1 MRKPRIEL
9 GPTAWK
15 AAILTI
21 ILFALLADRV
31 VHTNLITCIPQFLC
45 SSVIRLE
52 LCFFPWINIVP
63 VLILTEFNLDIIS
76 YSGPM
81 V

>member
-21 ILFALLADRV
+21 ILFALGQQQQFRLNRFISSAEL
-31 VHTNLITCIPQFLC
+31 NLWFIC
-45 SSVIRLE
+45 
-52 LCFFPWINIVP
+52 
-63 VLILTEFNLDIIS
+63 LISIQTMRMYIE
-76 YSGPM
+76 

>member
-21 ILFALLADRV
+21 ILFAL
-31 VHTNLITCIPQFLC
+31 
-45 SSVIRLE
+45 VIL
-52 LCFFPWINIVP
+52 LKHIKLYNIYIMP
-63 VLILTEFNLDIIS
+63 SWLN
-76 YSGPM
+76 G
-81 V
+81 